1 MADDCDPSYS
11 VTFYDRGGQIIPSP
25 DRIATLSWGRNL
37 DAVSRARITYTIT
50 SDDCCANL
58 GYLEAVVHECAIRRN
73 DDLVWYGWLQ
83 QPEYSKGS
91 VEIPCVDALWWL
103 NKRVIHKDIKWNNTD
118 LSDIFNDIWEEVIV
132 NTDNIRAFTTI
143 TQSGTKETR
152 EVLATTNRTGWSVTQ
167 EMLDTGLDIT
177 VVGQNVFGGIPFNEA
192 PRQIKLSDM
201 QGNPSVLK
209 DGEQFATRVI
219 VDANQDIQATYPEG
233 PGWSGS
239 DYYPLVEEV
248 VRDSQIQDVQSALN
262 AAKARYEYTRT
273 VPRVINLR
281 DGLTLSPSTTLTF
294 DDLIP
299 GRRVIVDTDGLC
311 YNTKEEF
318 RIGVVDVDVAGGIE
332 TIRLGLQP
340 KGPAGGLANIEDP
353 LV

>member
-1 MADDCDPSYS
+1 MGDNCDPTYS
-11 VTFYDRGGQIIPSP
+11 VTFYDRGGQVIPSP
-25 DRIATLSWGRNL
+25 DRIATLSWGRML
-37 DAVSRARITYTIT
+37 DGVSRARVTYAIT
-50 SDDCCANL
+50 SEDCCANL
-58 GYLEAVVHECAIRRN
+58 GFLEAVVHECAIRRN

-83 QPEYSKGS
+83 QPEYSRGA

-103 NKRVIHKDIKWNNTD
+103 NKRLIHKDISWTNTD
-118 LSDIFNDIWEEVIV
+118 LSDIFNDIWQDAIV
-132 NTDNIRAFTTI
+132 DADNIRAFTTI
-143 TQSGTKETR
+143 TQCGTKETR
-152 EVLATTNRTGWSVTQ
+152 AVKVQDNRFAWSVVQ

-177 VVGQNVFGGIPFNEA
+177 VVGQNVYGGIPFNEA

-201 QGNPSVLK
+201 QGDPTVMK

-219 VDANQDIQATYPEG
+219 VDASEEVQAQYPEG
-233 PGWSGS
+233 PGWAGS
-239 DYYPLVEEV
+239 EYYPLVEEV

-273 VPRVINLR
+273 VPRVVNLR

-294 DDLIP
+294 NDLIP
-299 GRRVIVDTDGLC
+299 GRRVIVDTTGLC

-318 RIGVVDVDVAGGIE
+318 RIGAVDVDVAGGIE

-340 KGPAGGLANIEDP
+340 KGPPGGLANAEEP